1 MRAWEE
7 LGHLQE
13 IPQEVLVEWKLKL
26 NRDGMIQQILCT
38 CASVVRSA
46 EKSPCALQM
55 ASEANKMAFEANRIP
70 LTLILLLYPKS
81 EVGFK
86 GWAEHGCFT

>member
-13 IPQEVLVEWKLKL
+13 IPQEVVVEWKLKL
-26 NRDGMIQQILCT
+26 NGDGMIQQILCT
-38 CASVVRSA
+38 CASVVGSA
-46 EKSPCALQM
+46 EKSLCALQM
-55 ASEANKMAFEANRIP
+55 AFEANWIP
-70 LTLILLLYPKS
+70 RTLILLLYPKS